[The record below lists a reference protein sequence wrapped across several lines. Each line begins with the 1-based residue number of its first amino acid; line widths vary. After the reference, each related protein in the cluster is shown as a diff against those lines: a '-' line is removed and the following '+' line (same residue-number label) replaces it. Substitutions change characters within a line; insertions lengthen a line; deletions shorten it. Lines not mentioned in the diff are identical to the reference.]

1 MLTSQGWFARVAA
14 AWDKRQ
20 KKNNYKVCK
29 CQGLTGPVLRWFIKA
44 PPHSQWLGG
53 VWIAENEEIYGVH
66 ETPTNFSLSVTTSTM
81 QNSVQ
86 AFMIENTSKYL
97 PTITVVLRHHQNTDR
112 YTTLVLLW
120 WCLLWVHRTAFQFIY
135 SQELFLTKDRKFL
148 FWQVKDDYKTR
159 NNETNLSQLRGVHWG
174 KRRPF
179 LFTNWHLSFFI
190 LWSSIFNLE

>member
-1 MLTSQGWFARVAA
+1 MAA

-20 KKNNYKVCK
+20 KKNNNNYKVCK

-66 ETPTNFSLSVTTSTM
+66 DTPTNFSLSVTTSTM

-97 PTITVVLRHHQNTDR
+97 P
-112 YTTLVLLW
+112 
-120 WCLLWVHRTAFQFIY
+120 AIY
-135 SQELFLTKDRKFL
+135 SCFETSSERR
-148 FWQVKDDYKTR
+148 QVHNPCITMMMFVVSSQNCISVYIFPRIVPYK
-159 NNETNLSQLRGVHWG
+159 G
-174 KRRPF
+174 
-179 LFTNWHLSFFI
+179 
-190 LWSSIFNLE
+190 